1 MKYEYTR
8 EHLMP
13 IVMELTY
20 EDLRNI
26 QKMAKYFL
34 ELETMPDGFWKGDT
48 RKLEREVCDAIDKV
62 ASATAYAFPKTTE

>member
-34 ELETMPDGFWKGDT
+34 ELETMPDGLWKGDM
-48 RKLEREVCDAIDKV
+48 RKLEREVRDAMDKV

>member
-26 QKMAKYFL
+26 QKMAKHLL
-34 ELETMPDGFWKGDT
+34 ELETMPEGLWKGDV
-48 RKLEREVCDAIDKV
+48 RKLEREAREALEKMNDAM
-62 ASATAYAFPKTTE
+62 AYAFPKTTE